1 MSSLR
6 NAFTVTTDDGTRD
19 LVNEELTANGMG
31 DLRRN
36 WNAGRIGTEANYLAA
51 QELGLRKDGRNAEAD
66 AVRAQIEGL
75 QQRQALY
82 APTVG
87 RVEDIHGVGDAVD
100 WATGLVGQG
109 AASMVDP
116 IAIGT
121 GIGAAGRV
129 AGMVNHPAAKLFS
142 KAAPYLAGVGAYGIG
157 QRQLTGEMGNSMT
170 ADPELMARTTPQQRW
185 EAANEFGAR
194 AALIDTVLPGHIA
207 GKVAGK
213 GALRAFGKTGVLGE
227 LGMEGA
233 TEAVQEHTSQQVL
246 GQLNPNRDTS
256 GDASDLLNASL
267 GGFAG
272 ATGPVA
278 LGAGAQAVHNRV
290 AKTRDALGGVAGDV
304 TDLVTGATT
313 QAQEKGKGLMDMARE
328 LFGRGKGPQDLQ
340 EGAPEAQDGPP
351 GPFRLSDEE
360 LAALHPENGN
370 ADPSS
375 MEYLQ
380 GMLNRADF
388 AERKLGEMSSSDP
401 KAADILRRVQE
412 AGQDHDARINALEE
426 GANYIGQLHTSN
438 ELNARGE
445 AMQENVK
452 TVGKA
457 VGKAAASVVKGV
469 AKGAATFGKAA
480 WDGATSKKNA
490 QATGPD
496 QDRSELASSY
506 AEDVAGKL
514 HDGKRGVRVLARRV
528 TEQIIEHMSMRSN
541 DRMYS
546 PQRNVD
552 AHGLGNRDVV
562 LNRLASTVK
571 KIYGA
576 QAQTVLDE
584 VGKIMNG
591 HGKKIVDYIKKEVET
606 LSAPDG
612 RTHERNRRAQLA
624 DTLLSMVP
632 PKKEAALTSAG
643 INIRDGADREK
654 FLTLMEDFA
663 DGAGAPGLRNQLN
676 AVFGPATVKQMVDH
690 LNGVEIARGKDEK
703 PAKESAVFAQ
713 SGHEGEELGEG
724 FEVSEDGEITD
735 YAKRQGDKQVSKR
748 GAPKLYGFKNTQTTR
763 NSSEWSNPL
772 AGPRVSEAA
781 MREWRD
787 AVAEAKTLGTE
798 APEDPRIAAAAKRPS
813 LFGKDDTLSDGRN
826 AIEARIEH
834 MVAKLGDKAASWSV
848 TAKRAS
854 DVLDEMDAPD
864 EARIST
870 YRDYLRK
877 ALGSQK
883 GTIEQK
889 AKWRA
894 EVETL
899 GRVLRDM
906 RSGSLVD
913 KDANVADRSDEDDEA
928 TSGIHSLRKKRLTAQ
943 AAAIRSATDPEAKA
957 FSAEAYASTS
967 PARPLTLSSPGE
979 RRKAL
984 DRAKN
989 YLSNRYIVVAEDMT
1003 NRAPEDISVSEVET
1017 MSRAGM
1023 TAMDNARKITSVVES
1038 RIKSA
1043 KISGAEA
1050 NQMRKAAQREYNEVV
1065 DAYNILEFAP
1075 VEDGG
1080 KPIYIKAGDL
1090 VYWART
1096 QRGKSESSTEGASYS
1111 PKNLGREYLG
1121 DLMTGISTILASG
1134 LVGARL
1140 PTKRNKFGVEE
1151 TFETPKQG
1159 KNGRKPSVAD
1169 SVPDSLRLVTMT
1181 AGQMR
1186 WKPETQDTRGPEWA
1200 GPPDF
1205 EAGGDDRADEVH
1217 QALVIEDQRL
1227 GGEPTVV
1234 DPLRDVGEM
1243 RTMDPQDYAALT
1255 TDERKTLNGFADRY
1269 SKAKGAAKAEIAR
1282 EQREFLD
1289 GLGLR
1294 KDGKRYSTAVDTTS
1308 FGRQRGM
1315 TDHAKEVN
1323 DERGVKVG
1331 KMYAGESHRTVHKDA
1346 PRHADQIRR
1355 DRRMRNAD
1363 GTKREVF
1370 EDGAAFPVEMTDDEI
1385 SPMDFFPDQEP
1396 GAVPDEFADA
1406 QFRNRIEGYDAST
1419 TVSAEFK
1426 LSAASKAK
1434 ERGLA
1439 IRAKLIPGINEGGDE
1454 LTAKQLEGINEIA
1467 ARIRSAYRPERRE
1480 KGDDGLVGGWH
1491 YLYPVAHAL
1500 NTDSLRKMAGG
1511 KDPAGLMPTLKF
1523 LRDQFKRAL
1532 LDSAATPSQKA
1543 AVLRVASPAEWASKI
1558 TEGNVIQLL
1567 ERDAPARDEAFDTS
1581 SEQRAARTDKEA
1593 APEVAAQAPKSQSAP
1608 AGARVDLGSTSLYG
1622 LKDQKKSDQANKFI
1636 GRGSEASSTAKYA
1649 KAWGERANT
1658 GKYTASDVVFVS
1670 AEGNRG
1676 GRIAPDFAEIGR
1688 AVKAGATIIT
1698 DDRANRER
1706 SYNVGER
1713 EVAKFLHDSGYREVA
1728 PGQWKPGKLNAQ
1740 SDNLSARAAPFSE
1753 FESLAARRTDKQFLP
1768 LTTRQLKL
1776 INYVL
1781 PKLPSLLQSVVR
1793 NFGFVSER
1801 GPNRGMTYV
1810 GDGIIGINFH
1820 AMKDAELWHESMSM
1834 EDRAGWVT
1842 AHELGHVADADS
1854 GFAISGNYPEEL
1866 MAEARAALGKD
1877 SMLDW
1882 ALNYPLGANVKSPTR
1897 EMVAQLAAL
1906 SALRPEILNE
1916 HLPKNA
1922 AWVREALGTVQGDGA
1937 QTAESTG
1944 VGQGSRGDGQNAGDA
1959 RSRADQVFP
1968 NDGPNRV
1975 ASDEDMAK
1983 AKEYLAKVMPQVK
1996 VHFENITGYSGEFIE
2011 AENVIKISTTA
2022 AAGTMETAYH
2032 EALHAFFA
2040 KFVKSDPKVLA
2051 AMRTLAENEKLLARV
2066 HALLKG
2072 FPAAQRQL
2080 ADGEERLAY
2089 IFQFWAAGKLDL
2101 PVGRPTTIMQKLRK
2115 FFRRVAGMITNE
2127 ERAVDL
2133 MHAFHEGK
2141 LSEPSAAGR
2150 VIADIMNQGT
2160 MTPKQ
2165 LRKIDSWTQRA
2176 MGMIAP
2182 AEEILARSESK
2193 TARELAKE
2201 FFTNPGDEGNVGHE
2215 EGYINAT
2222 RTISLKYTNK
2232 FASIVRNLTDRD
2244 MSDVVNHMIN
2254 KELEDDAEIAY
2265 APVRDAVKSLRKLLR
2280 EVYDHTKEAGVEM
2293 GEFKGSY
2300 FPRVWSVS
2308 KLTEGRDAFIKM
2320 LVDNYPER
2328 LSGMVSAVDK
2338 DGKKN
2343 MTAESIAAEIWQ
2355 FLTTVTAQDGRND
2368 VTRQDG
2374 VLAPFF
2380 ASGENRHFAW
2390 IETKHSGDFQHKNLT
2405 NIATGYIHQSVKAAE
2420 YTRRFGRS
2428 GKILE
2433 KKLKAV
2439 RAELHEVA
2447 ASKLNAQEFGSKD
2460 EANKWVEER
2469 MKNINR
2475 ACGAME
2481 GTLGKDISPT
2491 LRKFNSWMMVYQNL
2505 RLLPLTLFASVV
2517 DPLGMVARG
2526 ATMKEAYETF
2536 LRGMKEVFTNWAD
2549 MVRENPKER
2558 VADKWEILAEH
2569 IGALDSIL
2577 FSHHVAEEY
2586 SSTYLSPGAKKVND
2600 ALFKIN
2606 GMESWNRGV
2615 RAGAVRSAVKFIERH
2630 SKLPEVHSERW
2641 MRELGLSPGHIA
2653 LDPFGELILDTKELA
2668 AAKGISEPEAAR
2680 RVEVLHSAINR
2691 WVLGAILTSNA
2702 AQRPAWAS
2710 DPHYSI
2716 FFHLKQFSYSFHQT
2730 ILKRAV
2736 KEMNHGNLAPIGA
2749 FAGYIP
2755 IMIASD
2761 VVKGLIVGGG
2771 ELPNHMKGYDL
2782 GDWVKHGIERS
2793 GTLGIAGI
2801 GVDASQDIFSLAGPG
2816 VEQVMDAMV
2825 DPLEQTTV
2833 RALPLSPM
2841 YAQLLK

>member
-6 NAFTVTTDDGTRD
+6 NAFTVTTNDGSRD
-19 LVNEELTANGMG
+19 LVQEELNANGMG
-31 DLRRN
+31 DLRRS

-51 QELGLRKDGRNAEAD
+51 QELGLRKDGRNDEAD

-87 RVEDIHGVGDAVD
+87 RVEDIHGVGDAID
-100 WATGLVGQG
+100 WATGQVGQG
-109 AASMVDP
+109 AASMLDP
-116 IAIGT
+116 MALAAGIGT
-121 GIGAAGRV
+121 AGRI
-129 AGMVNHPAAKLFS
+129 AGMSKNPYARLFS
-142 KAAPYLAGVGAYGIG
+142 KAAPYLAPMGAYGIG
-157 QRQLTGEMGNSMT
+157 QRQLTGEMGNSMADDPTLMANTT
-170 ADPELMARTTPQQRW
+170 ADQRW
-185 EAANEFGAR
+185 QNANLYGGGAAM
-194 AALIDTVLPGHIA
+194 LDTFLPGHLA
-207 GKVAGK
+207 GKVVGK
-213 GALRAFGKTGVLGE
+213 GAISALAKGGMREAGTELLG
-227 LGMEGA
+227 EGA
-233 TEAVQEHTSQQVL
+233 TEAAQEFGKQQVL

-256 GDASDLLNASL
+256 GDASDLLNAGL

-272 ATGPVA
+272 AAGPVA

-313 QAQEKGKGLMDMARE
+313 QAQEKGKGLMDMALG

-351 GPFRLSDEE
+351 GPFRLSGEDK
-360 LAALHPENGN
+360 AALDPEEAGIGPDHPEYGDRIL
-370 ADPSS
+370 A
-375 MEYLQ
+375 
-380 GMLNRADF
+380 RADF
-388 AERKLGEMSSSDP
+388 VQQKLAEMAGTDPRAAEIYQRMTANPEDYGTKLDV
-401 KAADILRRVQE
+401 AD
-412 AGQDHDARINALEE
+412 E
-426 GANYIGQLHTSN
+426 GANFLMGKHTSN

-571 KIYGA
+571 KIYGE

-606 LSAPDG
+606 LSAPGG
-612 RTHERNRRAQLA
+612 RTHERNRRTQLA

-654 FLTLMEDFA
+654 FLSLMEDFA
-663 DGAGAPGLRNQLN
+663 DGTGAPGLRNRLN
-676 AVFGPATVKQMVDH
+676 AVFGFETVKKMVDH
-690 LNGVEIARGKDEK
+690 LNGVAQPKEQDEHVPSGRVDPSFDSDEAMAPEEDYDAEKKWAKGEGDRIYGFHRSKTLRSRGQGAGDIFAGAKDAATGEVKRPNLLKQSDMVTGPGGKGKVSAIDKKIADLTK
-703 PAKESAVFAQ
+703 
-713 SGHEGEELGEG
+713 ELG
-724 FEVSEDGEITD
+724 
-735 YAKRQGDKQVSKR
+735 
-748 GAPKLYGFKNTQTTR
+748 
-763 NSSEWSNPL
+763 
-772 AGPRVSEAA
+772 PRAA
-781 MREWRD
+781 EYRVASRPVLDVMREHGAQQT
-787 AVAEAKTLGTE
+787 AVL
-798 APEDPRIAAAAKRPS
+798 
-813 LFGKDDTLSDGRN
+813 
-826 AIEARIEH
+826 
-834 MVAKLGDKAASWSV
+834 
-848 TAKRAS
+848 TA
-854 DVLDEMDAPD
+854 
-864 EARIST
+864 
-870 YRDYLRK
+870 YRDYLRQDAKGMPEGPERK
-877 ALGSQK
+877 AALNQAMQAARAVLDSMRKPGDKSLQRLTAGERSAVMKAAKQYFSERHVVEAAKMVEAMPDQMDLPTILKMAAATRKAVDLARKPGVDGNKIMDDNNILTFSREKKPLHIRADDLVKWAAKQRRGQEASDMESNVGDMKNATRDAQYLTDLSSAISAVMSSGLVDKVMPYKTNAQGEHESFKDGIPPSLRLSTTTQKERSRVRGEAVKKIAEGGSTAGMQPEEVRQERVAKEQAQGITDNADADKPLTDDRLPSRDIVTRQALSSAERDALSKLPTLKERMEYLGSLRAGEADPEAFDEDIALNGTKGAMFNAAAREGEAKTDRFDKTPLDYFTKQK
-883 GTIEQK
+883 VGEEKDDYADQRYQSRVEGYDAANMTAPK
-889 AKWRA
+889 SAMRMRA
-894 EVETL
+894 E
-899 GRVLRDM
+899 
-906 RSGSLVD
+906 VD
-913 KDANVADRSDEDDEA
+913 KDAADIVKALTPLPEGKEVVMKGELGRPAEGFAMIESRLRAAARTYGDKEGNPNGLAGGIHYIYPVLKVLNGDKLGTYDFSIDEMKKAVQLRSEAAKVLLGAKVSDKQRVFLAKELATSEAAARINLANVKTALTKIAEPQAPKAEAAAPTTPAADDRAARLDKMIVDEDYSKLTTKDRVDRF
-928 TSGIHSLRKKRLTAQ
+928 LRAAKDRLPALRGLLKDDLMSPTQ
-943 AAAIRSATDPEAKA
+943 EK
-957 FSAEAYASTS
+957 AYAALVRMFS
-967 PARPLTLSSPGE
+967 PDS
-979 RRKAL
+979 
-984 DRAKN
+984 D
-989 YLSNRYIVVAEDMT
+989 
-1003 NRAPEDISVSEVET
+1003 
-1017 MSRAGM
+1017 
-1023 TAMDNARKITSVVES
+1023 
-1038 RIKSA
+1038 
-1043 KISGAEA
+1043 
-1050 NQMRKAAQREYNEVV
+1050 
-1065 DAYNILEFAP
+1065 
-1075 VEDGG
+1075 
-1080 KPIYIKAGDL
+1080 
-1090 VYWART
+1090 
-1096 QRGKSESSTEGASYS
+1096 
-1111 PKNLGREYLG
+1111 
-1121 DLMTGISTILASG
+1121 LASFYDG
-1134 LVGARL
+1134 VPGADGITDDQVRAML
-1140 PTKRNKFGVEE
+1140 NDASLDDKAQPAWGSGSLNRRGV
-1151 TFETPKQG
+1151 
-1159 KNGRKPSVAD
+1159 
-1169 SVPDSLRLVTMT
+1169 LH
-1181 AGQMR
+1181 
-1186 WKPETQDTRGPEWA
+1186 EWA
-1200 GPPDF
+1200 GNKPDIHLLRLAS
-1205 EAGGDDRADEVH
+1205 ETMKRLEGEKWKIRKD
-1217 QALVIEDQRL
+1217 ALGYSSAEL
-1227 GGEPTVV
+1227 GKWGEPHFEVSYNIGG
-1234 DPLRDVGEM
+1234 PLFGVG
-1243 RTMDPQDYAALT
+1243 
-1255 TDERKTLNGFADRY
+1255 NY
-1269 SKAKGAAKAEIAR
+1269 SLY
-1282 EQREFLD
+1282 FH
-1289 GLGLR
+1289 
-1294 KDGKRYSTAVDTTS
+1294 DGKKFQELG
-1308 FGRQRGM
+1308 FGR
-1315 TDHAKEVN
+1315 T
-1323 DERGVKVG
+1323 
-1331 KMYAGESHRTVHKDA
+1331 
-1346 PRHADQIRR
+1346 
-1355 DRRMRNAD
+1355 
-1363 GTKREVF
+1363 F
-1370 EDGAAFPVEMTDDEI
+1370 EDVINNIPTAERIAN
-1385 SPMDFFPDQEP
+1385 
-1396 GAVPDEFADA
+1396 AV
-1406 QFRNRIEGYDAST
+1406 ST
-1419 TVSAEFK
+1419 LAPNDK
-1426 LSAASKAK
+1426 AAS
-1434 ERGLA
+1434 
-1439 IRAKLIPGINEGGDE
+1439 
-1454 LTAKQLEGINEIA
+1454 
-1467 ARIRSAYRPERRE
+1467 
-1480 KGDDGLVGGWH
+1480 
-1491 YLYPVAHAL
+1491 
-1500 NTDSLRKMAGG
+1500 
-1511 KDPAGLMPTLKF
+1511 
-1523 LRDQFKRAL
+1523 
-1532 LDSAATPSQKA
+1532 
-1543 AVLRVASPAEWASKI
+1543 
-1558 TEGNVIQLL
+1558 
-1567 ERDAPARDEAFDTS
+1567 
-1581 SEQRAARTDKEA
+1581 
-1593 APEVAAQAPKSQSAP
+1593 EVAAQAPKSQSAP
-1608 AGARVDLGSTSLYG
+1608 AGAR
-1622 LKDQKKSDQANKFI
+1622 
-1636 GRGSEASSTAKYA
+1636 
-1649 KAWGERANT
+1649 
-1658 GKYTASDVVFVS
+1658 
-1670 AEGNRG
+1670 
-1676 GRIAPDFAEIGR
+1676 
-1688 AVKAGATIIT
+1688 
-1698 DDRANRER
+1698 
-1706 SYNVGER
+1706 
-1713 EVAKFLHDSGYREVA
+1713 
-1728 PGQWKPGKLNAQ
+1728 KLNAQ
-1740 SDNLSARAAPFSE
+1740 TRVSREDVEEQVMAALEIHGEQFADGLPSAQRDEFMSLLDKAMSASRDELTGELSTGPVDLEAAKQLAEKYDVPTLRHWVSQLSD
-1753 FESLAARRTDKQFLP
+1753 AAR
-1768 LTTRQLKL
+1768 
-1776 INYVL
+1776 N
-1781 PKLPSLLQSVVR
+1781 
-1793 NFGFVSER
+1793 
-1801 GPNRGMTYV
+1801 
-1810 GDGIIGINFH
+1810 
-1820 AMKDAELWHESMSM
+1820 
-1834 EDRAGWVT
+1834 
-1842 AHELGHVADADS
+1842 
-1854 GFAISGNYPEEL
+1854 
-1866 MAEARAALGKD
+1866 
-1877 SMLDW
+1877 
-1882 ALNYPLGANVKSPTR
+1882 
-1897 EMVAQLAAL
+1897 
-1906 SALRPEILNE
+1906 
-1916 HLPKNA
+1916 
-1922 AWVREALGTVQGDGA
+1922 
-1937 QTAESTG
+1937 
-1944 VGQGSRGDGQNAGDA
+1944 
-1959 RSRADQVFP
+1959 DQVFP
-1968 NDGPNRV
+1968 NDGPNRI

-1983 AKEYLAKVMPQVK
+1983 AKEYLAKVAPQIK
-1996 VHFENITGYSGEFIE
+1996 LKFENITGYSGEFIE

-2040 KFVKSDPKVLA
+2040 KFIKSDPKVLA

-2160 MTPKQ
+2160 LTPAQ
-2165 LRKIDSWTQRA
+2165 LRKMDGIVQKA

-2182 AEEILARSESK
+2182 AEEILARSESE

-2201 FFTNPGDEGNVGHE
+2201 FFTNPGDEDSVGHE

-2244 MSDVVNHMIN
+2244 MSDVVNHMVN

-2280 EVYDHTKEAGVEM
+2280 EVYDHTTEAGVEM

-2328 LSGMVSAVDK
+2328 LSDMVSAVDK

-2405 NIATGYIHQSVKAAE
+2405 NIVTGYIHQSVKAAE

-2460 EANKWVEER
+2460 EANKWVAER
-2469 MKNINR
+2469 MKNIHR

-2641 MRELGLSPGHIA
+2641 MRELGLTPGHIA

-2691 WVLGAILTSNA
+2691 WVLGAILTPNA